1 MSLSFMKNKTQ
12 ASTRLFTFAVVV
24 ALIAGCAKDPQ
35 PSAEDPFVPRDV
47 QAHYK
52 FEGNAADDNGMF
64 NPAAED
70 IIDITYEDSHN
81 AAAGKAASFNGS
93 TSLIEIANCEQL
105 LSHKDFSIAFWIKAN
120 SVRDGHFVLGLAGP
134 KGFHFEIDSASWDYQ
149 RKYVKLVQAYDAVD
163 SLIHEDQI
171 WNGDGKTKNNGGWQ
185 GVLTNKPLTDVNM
198 RYYFADKWAHV
209 VVTYNSKT
217 RVNTMF
223 VNGEKVK
230 QTDFD
235 LWPSWDSRRKVTGV
249 DYDGQP
255 APADKLAL
263 GFIQSRQS
271 NVLKNKPWASY
282 TDQYS
287 NHFWG
292 LMDDVWIFSRALTD
306 IESMQLYNSEKP

>member
-1 MSLSFMKNKTQ
+1 MKTKKRT
-12 ASTRLFTFAVVV
+12 APLLLAAFILLV
-24 ALIAGCAKDPQ
+24 AGCAKDPQ
-35 PSAEDPFVPRDV
+35 PSAQDPFLPKPEDI

-52 FEGNAADDNGMF
+52 FDGNANDEKGVF

-70 IIDITYEDSHN
+70 VIDITYEDSHN
-81 AAAGKAASFNGS
+81 TAAGKAASFNGS

-120 SVRDGHFVLGLAGP
+120 SVRDGHFVMGLAGP
-134 KGFHFEIDSASWDYQ
+134 KGFHFEIDSASWSFPT
-149 RKYVKLVQAYDAVD
+149 KYVKLVQAYDAVD

-171 WNGDGKTKNNGGWQ
+171 WNGDGKTKSNGGWQ
-185 GVLTNKPLTDVNM
+185 GVLANKKLTDVNM

-217 RVNTMF
+217 RVNTML

-249 DYDGQP
+249 DYAGQP

-263 GFIQSRQS
+263 GFIQSRLS
-271 NVLKNKPWASY
+271 NVLKDKPWANY
-282 TDQYS
+282 KDQYS

-292 LMDDVWIFSRALTD
+292 QMDDLWIFSRALSD
-306 IESMQLYNSEKP
+306 IEAMQLYNSEKP